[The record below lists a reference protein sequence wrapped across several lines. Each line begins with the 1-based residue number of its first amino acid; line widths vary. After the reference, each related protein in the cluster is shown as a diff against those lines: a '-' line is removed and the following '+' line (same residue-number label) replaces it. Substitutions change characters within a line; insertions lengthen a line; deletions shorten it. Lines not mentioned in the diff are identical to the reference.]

1 MPLSEVA
8 PELASTPRVDR
19 QWVYNAMMAPLVP
32 ALGPARSRS
41 CFGSTTSRGP
51 SSANIKDG
59 KQGLLLRQLV
69 EGPVRSQLTLHIA
82 GLTALRCAAE
92 RGETRDPYAAG
103 AHHWLLGPGRR
114 PVLPLRGNPPEAPP
128 RRAA

>member
-1 MPLSEVA
+1 MGIQCYDGTA
-8 PELASTPRVDR
+8 CTR
-19 QWVYNAMMAPLVP
+19 
-32 ALGPARSRS
+32 LGPGKVSVLFRLDNVLWALVGEYQGRQARVVAAPAR
-41 CFGSTTSRGP
+41 R
-51 SSANIKDG
+51 
-59 KQGLLLRQLV
+59 
-69 EGPVRSQLTLHIA
+69 GPVRTQLTLHIA